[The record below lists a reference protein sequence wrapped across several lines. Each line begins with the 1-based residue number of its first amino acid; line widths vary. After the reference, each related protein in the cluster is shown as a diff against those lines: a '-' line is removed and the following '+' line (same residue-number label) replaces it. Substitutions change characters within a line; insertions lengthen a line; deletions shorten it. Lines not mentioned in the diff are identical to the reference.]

1 MCPAAW
7 TPRPAPIPNGA
18 SLTYPLE
25 GLKVLDLGSFLA
37 GPLAPMIMA
46 MLGAEVIKLESAGGD
61 LMRHAEWAF
70 AACQRGKRSIALN
83 LKDPAGR
90 PVLEK
95 LVKWADVVH
104 HNMRMP
110 AANKL
115 GLDYQSLRAINPD
128 IVYCH
133 VSSYGPIG
141 PRKDWPGFDQLFQ
154 ASCGWEYEG
163 AGEGNPPIWYR
174 FGMMD
179 HQCAMASLV
188 ATLLALHE
196 RERTGEG
203 GAVAASLLGGGLLTL
218 RETVVLPG
226 GELAPYPR
234 LDSRQ
239 LGVSEDRRLFECRDG
254 WIMAVNEAPG
264 ALAALKA
271 RLGDNLEAALAVLP
285 CPDAIAAVHAAG
297 GKAVLARI
305 NQREA
310 FFDDPVNRALKLAVS
325 YPHKVYGRF
334 EQVGTFFD
342 FGDLDTKFGR
352 APPVIGEHSREI
364 LAEFGFAPAAI
375 DAMLASGL
383 VVAPD

>member
-1 MCPAAW
+1 VSQHGVDLPRLSGQKIERLLAVSVVTARLGEQLLEIANIGVDRRPEVRLVAITTPHLIERLPA
-7 TPRPAPIPNGA
+7 RR
-18 SLTYPLE
+18 SV
-25 GLKVLDLGSFLA
+25 KLA
-37 GPLAPMIMA
+37 G
-46 MLGAEVIKLESAGGD
+46 E
-61 LMRHAEWAF
+61 
-70 AACQRGKRSIALN
+70 
-83 LKDPAGR
+83 
-90 PVLEK
+90 
-95 LVKWADVVH
+95 
-104 HNMRMP
+104 
-110 AANKL
+110 
-115 GLDYQSLRAINPD
+115 
-128 IVYCH
+128 
-133 VSSYGPIG
+133 
-141 PRKDWPGFDQLFQ
+141 
-154 ASCGWEYEG
+154 
-163 AGEGNPPIWYR
+163 
-174 FGMMD
+174 
-179 HQCAMASLV
+179 
-188 ATLLALHE
+188 
-196 RERTGEG
+196 
-203 GAVAASLLGGGLLTL
+203 
-218 RETVVLPG
+218 ETV
-226 GELAPYPR
+226 
-234 LDSRQ
+234 
-239 LGVSEDRRLFECRDG
+239 
-254 WIMAVNEAPG
+254 